1 MDVRILHEWLN
12 ELMLE
17 NERECNV
24 NNVVHYRYSN
34 RPVVVATIDVPKD
47 ERVPSYKIARFL
59 ESKGVKFDY
68 FVYDREKCRYY
79 AMLNKNSFE
88 RCQ

>member
-1 MDVRILHEWLN
+1 MDVQIFNEFLN
-12 ELMLE
+12 ELA
-17 NERECNV
+17 NEHKRDIDNI
-24 NNVVHYRYSN
+24 VHYRYSN
-34 RPVVVATIDVPKD
+34 KPVVVATVDVPKD
-47 ERVPSYKIARFL
+47 ERVPSYRIARFL

-79 AMLNKNSFE
+79 AMLNKNGFE